1 MARKKIKKIKEE
13 GEELANDWRN
23 AGVGKE
29 IRKRRE
35 GAEIIY

>member
-1 MARKKIKKIKEE
+1 MKEGE
-13 GEELANDWRN
+13 EELANDWRN
-23 AGVGKE
+23 AGVEEE